1 MTVVWNSGSYAALCM
16 NLGEM
21 WKVALH
27 FIAHLHTFCRLMSN
41 CCKKK
46 NSEKNGKTSIYTLYL
61 GKILLNPTKVK
72 KKHFYHQY
80 LIILFMWGHNCYI
93 ID

>member
-1 MTVVWNSGSYAALCM
+1 M
-16 NLGEM
+16 
-21 WKVALH
+21 
-27 FIAHLHTFCRLMSN
+27 
-41 CCKKK
+41 
-46 NSEKNGKTSIYTLYL
+46 EKQVFTLYL
-61 GKILLNPTKVK
+61 GKILLNPTKVKK